1 MRYLSLSK
9 VTNHESRITNHELR
23 IMVTYANLFTPN
35 LFLVT
40 NRTVGGEAVLA
51 NEMIMRVF
59 RIALDAVQKS
69 QHFRLVGYVFLPE
82 RVQLLL
88 EPATGVVLNHLMAAT
103 QQRFQLD
110 YQQLFGMP
118 GELLLW
124 EKHYRVQRLNDVA
137 DFAAQLDQL
146 HYAPVQ
152 QKLVDKPE
160 AWPYSS
166 YSNWLVQGLYPTGWG
181 WTPPTS
187 LKRGEA

>member
-1 MRYLSLSK
+1 M
-9 VTNHESRITNHELR
+9 I
-23 IMVTYANLFTPN
+23 TYADLFTPN

-51 NEMIMRVF
+51 NEMIMRVL
-59 RIALDAVQKS
+59 RIALATVQK
-69 QHFRLVGYVFLPE
+69 QQQFRLIGYVFLPE

-88 EPATGVVLNHLMAAT
+88 EPATGVVLNQLMAAMR
-103 QQRFQLD
+103 QRFQID
-110 YQQLFGMP
+110 YQQLIGMP

-124 EKHYRVQRLNDVA
+124 EKHHRTHRLKDVD
-137 DFAAQLDQL
+137 DFATQLDQV

-166 YSNWLVQGLYPTGWG
+166 YGDWFAQGLYQSGWG
-181 WTPPTS
+181 WRPPAS
-187 LKRGEA
+187 IKRGEG